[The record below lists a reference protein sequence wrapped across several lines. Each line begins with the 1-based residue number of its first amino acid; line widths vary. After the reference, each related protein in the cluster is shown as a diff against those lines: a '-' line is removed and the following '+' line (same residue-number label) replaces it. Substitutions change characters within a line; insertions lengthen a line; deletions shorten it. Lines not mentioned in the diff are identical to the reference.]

1 MRLPLVLVGVVCLV
15 SACQT
20 PLNIQQLENENS
32 ALQQQLSSSNQQL
45 ELLQADKEVLQNDM
59 TELQRVMG
67 VLGEEKSSRV
77 TESTNLRGE
86 VRQFVQLQMDSLKQF
101 LLASDL
107 LDYIGGETVARSKVD
122 ENPLLVVDL
131 YNAVPRNGI
140 LTGLRGHFQ
149 SPGSLSVRVLRPVE
163 DDLVVIWA
171 SQSIEVQGQG
181 EQQLKFPVSVGVEK
195 GDVLAYY
202 FAQPGMVSFDTG
214 TGDSRYSSSDKLVGN
229 IVRPSSLKGASDKR
243 AYSVGVFGLLN
254 TGAN

>member
-1 MRLPLVLVGVVCLV
+1 MRLPLVLVAVVCLV
-15 SACQT
+15 SACQS
-20 PLNIQQLENENS
+20 PPNIQQLQNENN
-32 ALQQQLSSSNQQL
+32 ALQQQLSSSNQQV
-45 ELLQADKEVLQNDM
+45 ELLEADKEVLQNDM
-59 TELQRVMG
+59 AELQRVMG
-67 VLGEEKSSRV
+67 VLGQEKSSRV

-122 ENPLLVVDL
+122 ESPMLVVDL

-140 LTGLRGHFQ
+140 LTGLRGYFQ
-149 SPGSLSVRVLRPVE
+149 RPGSLSVRVLRPVE

-171 SQSIEVQGQG
+171 SRSIEVQEQG

-195 GDVLAYY
+195 GDHLAYY
-202 FAQPGMVSFDTG
+202 FAEPGMVSFDTG
-214 TGDSRYSSSDKLVGN
+214 TGDSRYLSSDKLVGN
-229 IVRPSSLKGASDKR
+229 IVRPSSLKGANEKR